1 MQKSMWL
8 MAALLFSMFIYG
20 CGSSAPITV
29 VASTTTA
36 LASSDVS
43 NKTLYSTPINSTKG
57 YIAFQ
62 IYPGGSATWDSTE
75 NTNPIPP
82 ADVSGTWAIS
92 NGKLILSVA
101 GRPAYQFT
109 CIQKES
115 NYFFTNEIKYDGSN
129 NIISNKITRMYFN
142 PADAETYLNS
152 ITTPNGN
159 GVRLGG
165 AFQGIPLPAFTNVST
180 VVGVTGQI
188 AYPFADYTA
197 GRTPPVKLGW
207 PVGITM
213 IDGIDG
219 KTLFV
224 LDNLSNRIQ
233 VVTLDANGA
242 ATKVKTLGSTSTP
255 SVDLTFNNPSDITN
269 DGENLYVTDTS
280 NFTIDKIALTYDS
293 TNNFYTGSLSILAG
307 STGASQALDGTGN
320 TTTIGTTVGTVGTA
334 RFSFPIGITT
344 DGTNLYVTDNNSI
357 RKLDLGSPTA
367 APLVASSPP
376 TTPQVTT
383 LAGYPGQAGTADAT
397 GTAARF
403 NLPLRITTDGTNLY
417 VTDYNNYTIRKV
429 SIATGQVTTIA
440 GSPAIFGT
448 NPKDANGNPIV
459 PTGEKAL
466 FNGPNGITTDGTNLY
481 VTDWGPVIYGS
492 PARGQVI
499 FSISL
504 TLTPSILNP
513 GGFTSSAVTR
523 IAGTQ
528 DQIAPLNGPN
538 QPTPLPPDKALFDCP
553 IGITT
558 DGTSLFVADSLNYT
572 IRRIK

>member
-8 MAALLFSMFIYG
+8 MAALLFSMFISG

-75 NTNPIPP
+75 NTNPIPS

-92 NGKLILSVA
+92 NGQLILSVA
-101 GRPAYQFT
+101 GRPVYQFT

-269 DGENLYVTDTS
+269 DGENLYVTDSS

-357 RKLDLGSPTA
+357 RKIDLGSPTA

-440 GSPAIFGT
+440 GSPAIFATNST
-448 NPKDANGNPIV
+448 NPVA
-459 PTGEKAL
+459 TGDQAR

-492 PARGQVI
+492 PARGQVV
-499 FSISL
+499 FSIA
-504 TLTPSILNP
+504 IANP
-513 GGFTSSAVTR
+513 TNPTSQYSGPVTR

-528 DQIAPLNGPN
+528 DAVGFNSS
-538 QPTPLPPDKALFDCP
+538 TVTPDKALFDCP